1 MGSLAHTYITLTH
14 ITKLQVNHTKAGKN
28 KVTSDD
34 MEFLMK
40 HVEDQSLGTKS
51 TFYRLNFIDSGLT
64 KARMKEWKEGKVNDL
79 NKSQFLSMITEFGIM
94 GTPKNFEALFDGF
107 DTDEDGVISLKEFV
121 LLIRVM
127 SDELPE
133 AKIKWAF
140 KTYDENKDG
149 FIDAEEAKRYVA
161 TVCEMMKRE
170 GDGEASAEAIMKKL
184 DANQDG
190 KVSHEEAMSACV
202 TDDELLNLLNLSVNK
217 HFHY

>member
-1 MGSLAHTYITLTH
+1 MG
-14 ITKLQVNHTKAGKN
+14 NKAGKN
-28 KVTSDD
+28 KVTAED
-34 MEFLMK
+34 MEFIMSQ
-40 HVEDQSLGTKS
+40 VEDKSLGTKS
-51 TFYRLNFIDSGLT
+51 AFYRLNFTDSGHT
-64 KARMKEWKEGKVNDL
+64 KARMKEWEEGKVNDL
-79 NKSQFLSMITEFGIM
+79 NKAQFLSMVTEFGIM

-127 SDELPE
+127 SDETPE
-133 AKIKWAF
+133 DKIKWAF
-140 KTYDENKDG
+140 TTYDENKDG
-149 FIDAEEAKRYVA
+149 FISAEEMKRYVA

-170 GDGEASAEAIMKKL
+170 GDGEALAEAVMQKV

-202 TDDELLNLLNLSVNK
+202 TDQELLNLLNLSVNK